1 MPQYQHSSNTGWPGP
16 YSTTADTR
24 IRTLDPNGLGALFY
38 QLHYG
43 VLVRFE
49 VVCVSIPQIDLNW
62 FVLVVLGRFCNSKT
76 TEKKCI
82 LLILK
87 MKLLK
92 IWISWRWKK
101 LYFSSQ
107 KLKINWSNWKVAIL
121 KIKWSKREKKVY
133 VVYTQNEPLRNIF
146 KMIYY
151 KGIFHWEKKNL
162 CPGLAHCCLI

>member
-1 MPQYQHSSNTGWPGP
+1 MPQYQHSSNTGWPSP

-24 IRTLDPNGLGALFY
+24 IRTLDPQGLGALFY

-43 VLVRFE
+43 VLVMFE

-62 FVLVVLGRFCNSKT
+62 FVLVVLGRFYNSKT

-107 KLKINWSNWKVAIL
+107 KLKIKWSNWKVAIFKINGQNVKKKYMLFIL
-121 KIKWSKREKKVY
+121 KMKLSKRSSKWYTIKVFLIEEK
-133 VVYTQNEPLRNIF
+133 
-146 KMIYY
+146 
-151 KGIFHWEKKNL
+151 
-162 CPGLAHCCLI
+162 

>member
-62 FVLVVLGRFCNSKT
+62 FVLVVLGRFITLKLLRKSVYFLYSKWSSWKSELVDV
-76 TEKKCI
+76 EKKI
-82 LLILK
+82 YL
-87 MKLLK
+87 
-92 IWISWRWKK
+92 
-101 LYFSSQ
+101 SSQ
-107 KLKINWSNWKVAIL
+107 KLKIKWSNWKVAIL
-121 KIKWSKREKKVY
+121 KIKWSKREKKY
-133 VVYTQNEPLRNIF
+133 MLFILKLKLSKRSL
-146 KMIYY
+146 K
-151 KGIFHWEKKNL
+151 
-162 CPGLAHCCLI
+162 